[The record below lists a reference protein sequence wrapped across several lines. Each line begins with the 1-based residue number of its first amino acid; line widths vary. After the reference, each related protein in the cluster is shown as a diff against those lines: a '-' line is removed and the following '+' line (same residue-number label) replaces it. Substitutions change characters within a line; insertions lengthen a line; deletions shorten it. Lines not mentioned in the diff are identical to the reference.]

1 MKEILDLGKDQWTPE
16 FKNNLFQ
23 AILSVFDGCFPF
35 NLVNDEIYNQ
45 LFQKKGIK
53 EYNGQERKKEDIIEE
68 IGRIRDA
75 IFFTGP
81 FQTGPFQERNVIVLP
96 EWTSYD
102 QCATTKGIKKSLMET
117 EEFKILFHKYDDDKE
132 NGHTL
137 SSISLKQLND
147 ETIFFSLPTVFYA
160 DYAPVFEA
168 IYSCFKDI
176 KRPTDT
182 NADFRIYDDY
192 IELPIDEEGG
202 KKNVLL
208 HAVYYL
214 LDLIIGFLASNKSTI
229 SWGQFSKLNNCL
241 ARIEKLSREKKL
253 GLDYQPNE
261 LLLQRLRAGSERCK
275 ESDPESEKLISII
288 DNIGRHS
295 KKKGGRVV
303 VLPRYSVSTTI
314 LFEQYVF
321 AVLRNVY
328 IDLKKEPI
336 LKEPIQGA
344 DKESC
349 ERKPDMITDDYKII
363 FDAKNKY
370 EYGEAKYCDLEDVNR
385 MARYLLLKN
394 KRNNWFSN
402 YIGCFIYPNMSSV
415 KTTESL
421 EVFANRVKNEV
432 DSKREE
438 VIKGMDNTVQRVITK
453 VGLPFPIRLTSK
465 KTL

>member
-1 MKEILDLGKDQWTPE
+1 MKEILDLGKGKWKPE

-35 NLVNDEIYNQ
+35 NLANDEIYNQ
-45 LFQKKGIK
+45 LFQKVGIK
-53 EYNGQERKKEDIIEE
+53 EYNGQERKKKDIIEE
-68 IGRIRDA
+68 IDRIKDA

-81 FQTGPFQERNVIVLP
+81 FQKRNVIVLP

-102 QCATTKGIKKSLMET
+102 QCATTRGIDKSLMEN
-117 EEFKILFHKYDDDKE
+117 EEFKKFFHKYDDDKE

-137 SSISLKQLND
+137 SSISLEQLND
-147 ETIFFSLPTVFYA
+147 GTIFFSLPTVFYA

-168 IYSCFKDI
+168 IYSCFENI
-176 KRPTDT
+176 EGPTK
-182 NADFRIYDDY
+182 NADFRIYESESY
-192 IELPIDEEGG
+192 IELPIEEEGG
-202 KKNVLL
+202 KKNALL

-214 LDLIIGFLASNKSTI
+214 FDLIIGFLASNKSTT
-229 SWGQFSKLNNCL
+229 SRGQSDKLDHCL
-241 ARIEKLSREKKL
+241 RRIKKL

-261 LLLQRLRAGSERCK
+261 QLLQRIRARSERCD
-275 ESDPESEKLISII
+275 ESDTESETLIRII
-288 DNIGRHS
+288 DNIWWNNKEKVGS
-295 KKKGGRVV
+295 VI

-321 AVLRNVY
+321 AVLSNVY

-336 LKEPIQGA
+336 LKEPIQSA

-349 ERKPDMITDDYKII
+349 ERKPDMITDDDKII

-415 KTTESL
+415 KTTDSL
-421 EVFANRVKNEV
+421 KEFAKRIKKEVE
-432 DSKREE
+432 SKRKE
-438 VIKGMDNTVQRVITK
+438 VIKSKDITVQRVITK
-453 VGLPFPIRLTSK
+453 VGLPFPIRLTGK